1 MCTVEVSGMKEMLG
15 ENNEYGLVV
24 ENRDE
29 ALYQGIR
36 RFFEVPGLLEHYA
49 KQAEIRGKDFS
60 TEKTVRKVEKML
72 MSI

>member
-1 MCTVEVSGMKEMLG
+1 M
-15 ENNEYGLVV
+15 V